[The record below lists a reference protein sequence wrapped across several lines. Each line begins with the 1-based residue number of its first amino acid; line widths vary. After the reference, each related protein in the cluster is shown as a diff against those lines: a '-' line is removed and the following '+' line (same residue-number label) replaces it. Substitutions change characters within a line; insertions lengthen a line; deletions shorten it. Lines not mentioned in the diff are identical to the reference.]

1 MPLILEL
8 SFEDG
13 STDNMYI
20 PAEIWRR
27 TPKAVSKLIITEKD
41 KVQGG
46 GWFKLEDK
54 TFTFYGSSDEFGQA
68 SLEDIQK
75 AVKED
80 KVYTNYTCSYS
91 IAEKYKFIYDNHGE
105 ITKLN

>member
-1 MPLILEL
+1 MIEELNPKFIIEEGNLILSRCIYHNEL
-8 SFEDG
+8 
-13 STDNMYI
+13 
-20 PAEIWRR
+20 
-27 TPKAVSKLIITEKD
+27 VTEKD

-75 AVKED
+75 AVSED

-91 IAEKYKFIYDNHGE
+91 IAKKHKFLYEEYGE
-105 ITKLN
+105 ITELN